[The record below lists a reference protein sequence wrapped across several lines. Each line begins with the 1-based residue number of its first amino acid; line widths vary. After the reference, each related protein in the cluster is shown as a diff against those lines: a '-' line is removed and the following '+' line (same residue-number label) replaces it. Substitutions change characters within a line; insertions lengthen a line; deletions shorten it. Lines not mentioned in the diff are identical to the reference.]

1 MDLKNKTVLKC
12 WSIIVGVLMVAYMIE
27 IFKGDRTLGYYV
39 VFAVINMLPLVV
51 CWYLHKQKMF
61 EEILPNII
69 AGSYLVM
76 YAFVLLTG
84 NTIIVCTYSLPM
96 IFALTVYMDHK
107 LVLIAT
113 AANIILNIVSV
124 IKLATTRTE
133 YFKEHMP
140 DYEIQLAVAVI
151 CAIFAIITVRT
162 ITFMNEEKIA
172 TITSAKLR
180 LDETVKGVESMSE
193 KVSDRT
199 ITLADTLQQLS
210 QGATDTKSA
219 LDGIAG
225 GTAQVAEMITTQMHK
240 TQEIQDII
248 KVTTEAEL
256 ESLEAVNMVHSKVTE
271 GLGKMERLSSSSGE
285 IDDCSQQVSEHM
297 VLLQKTT
304 EEVSEIIDIIAS
316 VASQTNLLALNASIE
331 AARAG
336 DAGRGFSVVAS
347 EIKDLAQRTKEATE
361 SIGNMVKTLCDKT
374 AEVGD
379 AVNGMVRL
387 NEEQSSIIAHV
398 DDIFENIAIQA
409 ATCSSSLQEEQ
420 KQFKQLV
427 DANTEV
433 MNSISVISAVSEE
446 VTASTTQ
453 AAQIAETSEQA
464 ATNAR
469 DVVRDLKDDVDGLCK
484 SLAQVE

>member
-1 MDLKNKTVLKC
+1 MELKNKTVLRC
-12 WSIIVGVLMVAYMIE
+12 WSIIVSVLMVAYTVE
-27 IFKGDRTLGYYV
+27 VLKGERTFGYFV
-39 VFAVINMLPLVV
+39 VFAMINVLPLAA
-51 CWYLHKQKMF
+51 CWYLHKQRMF
-61 EEILPNII
+61 EEALPNII

-96 IFALTVYMDHK
+96 IFALTVYMNHK
-107 LVLIAT
+107 LTLFVTIVNT
-113 AANIILNIVSV
+113 ALNAISIVRV
-124 IKLATTRTE
+124 AIMQTV
-133 YFKEHMP
+133 YFKENMP

-151 CAIFAIITVRT
+151 CAIFAIMTVRT
-162 ITFMNEEKIA
+162 IKFMNEEKIA
-172 TITSAKLR
+172 TIASAKAK
-180 LDETVKGVESMSE
+180 LDETIEGIESMSE
-193 KVSDRT
+193 NVSSRT
-199 ITLADTLQQLS
+199 ATLADTLQKLS
-210 QGATDTKSA
+210 QGATDTKTA

-225 GTAQVAEMITTQMHK
+225 GTAQVAEMITTQMHR

-379 AVNGMVRL
+379 AVSGMVRL
-387 NEEQSSIIAHV
+387 NEEQSDIIANV

-420 KQFKQLV
+420 RQFKQLV
-427 DANTEV
+427 NANTEV
-433 MNSISVISAVSEE
+433 MDSISVISAVSEE

-464 ATNAR
+464 ATDAR